1 MSMLSV
7 TKKQEGTKLTVE
19 AIGRID
25 TYTAPQFDNEVS
37 SELEG
42 ITDLVIDFSQ
52 VEYISSAGL
61 RLIVTWQKAMSA
73 KNGTFSV
80 CHLADTIY
88 NIFVATG
95 LVDFINIIK

>member
-7 TKKQEGTKLTVE
+7 TKKQEGTKLTVS

-37 SELEG
+37 SALDE

-73 KNGTFSV
+73 KNGTFTV

-88 NIFVATG
+88 NIFAATG
-95 LVDFINIIK
+95 LSDFINIEK

>member
-7 TKKQEGTKLTVE
+7 TKKQEGTKLTIE

-37 SELEG
+37 SALDE

-52 VEYISSAGL
+52 IEYISSAGL
-61 RLIVTWQKAMSA
+61 RLIVTWQKVMSA

-88 NIFVATG
+88 NIFGATG

>member
-7 TKKQEGTKLTVE
+7 TKNLEGTKLTVE

-37 SELEG
+37 SALDG

-80 CHLADTIY
+80 YHLADTIY
-88 NIFVATG
+88 NIFAATG
-95 LVDFINIIK
+95 LTDFINIVK